1 MPSKKLSP
9 QRQLKTAA
17 AVRAKQEKRC
27 EKKGKTF
34 DANTRRCVKSLSP
47 QKVSISPTAKKPK
60 TKKLSPKQADK
71 RKAAAAACIAKGGT
85 PETSLKTKRMRCVSP
100 KKPRAKKACVN
111 RKPPMVLRSG
121 KCVKPKLKATSD
133 HEKQLAIA
141 ACKARGGNIATGP
154 KGDYCSSGK
163 ARKSSKRHTK
173 EECAALQPPKE
184 LSPKGRCV
192 KPKGPKGTPGRPRK
206 HPQKTAEQKCSEKLK
221 VLKTVKGKQRCVVP
235 NLRAGGLETLAARKR
250 CRNEGGT
257 VVGKKTATKNT
268 LRCEKPK
275 KLSRASSATE
285 QKKLA
290 KFLSQ

>member
-9 QRQLKTAA
+9 
-17 AVRAKQEKRC
+17 
-27 EKKGKTF
+27 
-34 DANTRRCVKSLSP
+34 
-47 QKVSISPTAKKPK
+47 
-60 TKKLSPKQADK
+60 KQAEK
-71 RKAAAAACIAKGGT
+71 RKAAAEACIAKGGT
-85 PETSLKTKRMRCVSP
+85 PVTSRKTKRMRCVSP
-100 KKPRAKKACVN
+100 KKPRANKACEN

-141 ACKARGGNIATGP
+141 ACKARGGKVATGP

-163 ARKSSKRHTK
+163 ARKRHTK

-206 HPQKTAEQKCSEKLK
+206 HPQQTAADKCIAKSK
-221 VLKTVKGKQRCVVP
+221 VLKTVKGKPRCSVP
-235 NLRAGGLETLAARKR
+235 NLRSEDGFERIVARRYCKKT
-250 CRNEGGT
+250 GGT

-285 QKKLA
+285 QKNLA
-290 KFLSQ
+290 KFLSK